1 MPQRTIRILSISDI
15 HLERRRLKEIPA
27 FDQCFDV
34 LVCAGDI
41 WEGQP
46 EMAIQS
52 VVALA
57 RGKPAIIPPGNRDL
71 YTDGAEDRRTYFE
84 GQKFDLNLVIEV

>member
-27 FDQCFDV
+27 FDQSFDV

-57 RGKPAIIPPGNRDL
+57 RGKPAIIAPGNRDL
-71 YTDGAEDRRTYFE
+71 YTDGAEDRRTTS
-84 GQKFDLNLVIEV
+84 KAKSLTPIW